1 MDFGE
6 KEEKYFFAPL
16 HKAARREKIRL
27 MKKQKKDEVTNVF
40 FFVYFANYIEKHQ
53 QIQAANGIFFA
64 YKIDEKIIIRIFY
77 KPNIQ
82 KQQKNR
88 HK

>member
-1 MDFGE
+1 MNFEE

-27 MKKQKKDEVTNVF
+27 SKKAKKVEVTNVF
-40 FFVYFANYIEKHQ
+40 FFVYFANRTRKHQ
-53 QIQAANGIFFA
+53 QIQATNGVFFT

-82 KQQKNR
+82 NP
-88 HK
+88 